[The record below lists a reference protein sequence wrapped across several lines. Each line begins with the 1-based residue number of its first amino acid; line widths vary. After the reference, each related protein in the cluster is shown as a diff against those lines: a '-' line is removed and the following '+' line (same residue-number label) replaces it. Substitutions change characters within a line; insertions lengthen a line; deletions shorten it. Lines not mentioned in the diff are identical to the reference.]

1 MQDGLHEKA
10 VALRALALRA
20 IHSARSG
27 HPGGSLSV
35 ADILTTLYFDVMR
48 IRPEQPDWIDRDRLI
63 LSKGHACPALY
74 AVLAMRG
81 YFPEEDVLGLRHID
95 SPMEGHPDFRMVGV
109 DAPSGSLGM
118 GLSQGL
124 GMAMGARYQK
134 KDFRTHV
141 ILGDGDL
148 QEGNTWE
155 AIMAAGHHK
164 MDNLV
169 AIYDSNK
176 LQGDAPVEVQLNLG
190 DVGAKVAQFGWHAI
204 NVDGHDHAALCAAF
218 EEAKSTKGQP
228 TFIVADTVKG
238 KGVSFMEGVL
248 FWHGSVTMSD
258 QQLADALKEL
268 ENV

>member
-1 MQDGLHEKA
+1 MHMGLEETA
-10 VALRALALRA
+10 TALRALSLRA

-35 ADILTTLYFDVMR
+35 ADILTVLYFEVMR
-48 IRPEQPDWIDRDRLI
+48 VKPDEPDWNDRDRLI

-74 AVLAMRG
+74 AALAMKG
-81 YFPEEDVLGLRHID
+81 YFSEEHVLGLRHID
-95 SPMEGHPDFRMVGV
+95 SDMEGHPDFRIAGV

-124 GMAMGARYQK
+124 GMAMGGRYQN

-164 MDNLV
+164 MDSLV
-169 AIYDSNK
+169 AIYDANK
-176 LQGDAPVEVQLNLG
+176 LQGDAPVKVQLDLG
-190 DVGAKVAQFGWHAI
+190 DVAAKVAQFGWHTI
-204 NVDGHDHAALCAAF
+204 DVDGHDISALKAAF
-218 EEAKSTKGQP
+218 DEAKATKGKP
-228 TFIVADTVKG
+228 TFIVADTIKG
-238 KGVSFMEGVL
+238 KGVPFMEGEL

-258 QQLADALKEL
+258 QQLEGALKEL
-268 ENV
+268 GND